1 MNLAA
6 REDILGRRGSHQKVS
21 AGRRGSHQNAPA
33 EKRGNH
39 QKAPTLWQRMWPIA
53 LGITAVTA
61 AVIILLLY
69 GTKQLTPLKTAP
81 ATPVEVAMAA
91 TEASGPASGQDSVKH
106 MQTLPA
112 RTAEVSA
119 QQTTTAK
126 PAATPTPSPTPQP
139 SPVDLDYPYYIVIN
153 KGAQLVTVYTVDRD
167 GTYSLP
173 VRYMICSTGE
183 NNKTPDGLFRTKTKY
198 RWQQMLAS
206 TPTYA
211 QYATRITGS
220 YLFHSVNYTARKPDT
235 LKVSNFNNLGT
246 ADSGGCVRL
255 QVADAKWIYDN
266 VPEGTPVK
274 IYTGPPQPEIT
285 VKLLPIQLDQSA
297 KWDPTDPDPENP
309 MRRNVTGATI
319 LNTPYPGVTP
329 APLTES
335 FSKDV
340 PRVTRT
346 LPPGV

>member
-1 MNLAA
+1 M
-6 REDILGRRGSHQKVS
+6 GRRGSHQKAPEGKRGS
-21 AGRRGSHQNAPA
+21 HRKAPGRRGSHQ
-33 EKRGNH
+33 
-39 QKAPTLWQRMWPIA
+39 KAPTMWQRLWPIA
-53 LGITAVTA
+53 LGIATVTA
-61 AVIILLLY
+61 AVILLILY
-69 GTKQLTPLKTAP
+69 GTRRLTPLRTAP
-81 ATPVEVAMAA
+81 AEAALAA
-91 TEASGPASGQDSVKH
+91 TESSSPASGQDRTATA
-106 MQTLPA
+106 QTLPVQTV
-112 RTAEVSA
+112 RTSA
-119 QQTTTAK
+119 AKTATAK
-126 PAATPTPSPTPQP
+126 PTPTPSPTPQP

-220 YLFHSVNYTARKPDT
+220 YLFHSVNYTARQPDT
-235 LKVSNFNNLGT
+235 LKVSNFNNLGIP
-246 ADSGGCVRL
+246 DSGGCVRL

-274 IYTGPPQPEIT
+274 IYTGPPQPDIT
-285 VKLLPIQLDQSA
+285 VKLLPIPLDESA
-297 KWDPTDPDPENP
+297 KWDPTDPDPDNP
-309 MRRNVTGATI
+309 MRRNVTGATV

-329 APLTES
+329 APLTET

-346 LPPGV
+346 LPPGI

>member
-21 AGRRGSHQNAPA
+21 AGRRGSHQKAPV

-61 AVIILLLY
+61 AVIMLLLY

-81 ATPVEVAMAA
+81 ATPVEAAMAA

-112 RTAEVSA
+112 PTAEVSA

-285 VKLLPIQLDQSA
+285 VKLLPIQLDQLA